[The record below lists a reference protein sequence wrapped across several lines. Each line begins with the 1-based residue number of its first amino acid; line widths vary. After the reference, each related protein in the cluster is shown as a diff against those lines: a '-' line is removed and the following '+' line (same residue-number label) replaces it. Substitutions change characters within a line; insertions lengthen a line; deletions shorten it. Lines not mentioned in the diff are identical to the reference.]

1 MLGGGDASMSPK
13 LSAMFDD
20 AQIIISATCELCFGR
35 DGADEGHV
43 AESRHPAPPGKL
55 VVRGLV

>member
-1 MLGGGDASMSPK
+1 MPACLQSSQLCLMMLR
-13 LSAMFDD
+13 LSFLLLV
-20 AQIIISATCELCFGR
+20 SCYCSGR
-35 DGADEGHV
+35 DGADQGHV